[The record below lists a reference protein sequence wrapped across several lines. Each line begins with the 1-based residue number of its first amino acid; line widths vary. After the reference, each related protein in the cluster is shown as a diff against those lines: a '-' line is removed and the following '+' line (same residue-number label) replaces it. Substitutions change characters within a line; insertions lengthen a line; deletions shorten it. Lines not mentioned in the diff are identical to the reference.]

1 VNIILSMLGIGK
13 LIRNGAMRAVGWV
26 FASVTHALIV
36 LCGIL
41 AIVGVREGLNADK
54 WHSEADHAKTALQA
68 VSAAQK
74 SALAAQLAVNKAT
87 SEKSA
92 QIAKDNDNANQDA
105 YRSGAVDYANS
116 HRMRSCA
123 VSGASGATLAAAKGD
138 TAESDNRSGEG
149 SIMVSQADFNALNEN
164 TERLLKVHDWGDKMI
179 AAGLAGK

>member
-13 LIRNGAMRAVGWV
+13 LIRNGAMRAVGWI
-26 FASVTHALIV
+26 FASATHALII

-41 AIVGVREGLNADK
+41 AVLVVREGLNADK
-54 WHSEADHAKTALQA
+54 WHSEAVHANFALQA
-68 VSAAQK
+68 VSVAQK
-74 SALAAQLAVNKAT
+74 SALAAQLAVNKAA
-87 SEKSA
+87 SDKSA

-105 YRSGAVDYANS
+105 YHRGAADYASS

-123 VSGASGATLAAAKGD
+123 ISGAIGTTLAAAKGD
-138 TAESDNRSGEG
+138 TAQSDNRSGEG
-149 SIMVSQADFNALNEN
+149 AVMVSQADFDALNEN